1 MLLGNASQLQ
11 MVVSDQFSFP
21 ILYFY
26 LENTRGK
33 EKANDIGLA
42 KKFILVFP

>member
-1 MLLGNASQLQ
+1 MLLGNASQLH
-11 MVVSDQFSFP
+11 MIVRDQFSFP

-33 EKANDIGLA
+33 EKASDIGLA